1 MSIPSNLL
9 PINNP
14 LREELGET
22 PTASITLPNV
32 LGGVPANLLPVNA
45 SDISASFQSFAG
57 QIPTVNAPPIP
68 EFPILNT
75 ILPDRLFTTG
85 SLDQVRART
94 SNAATTYLNGLP
106 TLPTLPSLPT
116 TIIPRPRIPSYGQ
129 IKNYIE
135 TKIDRI
141 KQQRQKASMKVLD
154 EKLKKQENPF
164 TYRQTL
170 KNTAVTGSFT
180 NRNFITGS
188 FINRG

>member
-14 LREELGET
+14 LREEIEEV
-22 PTASITLPNV
+22 PTTIDLPNV
-32 LGGVPANLLPVNA
+32 VGGVPNNLLPVNT
-45 SDISASFQSFAG
+45 SDISASFQSFTG
-57 QIPTVNAPPIP
+57 QIPTVNAPQIP
-68 EFPILNT
+68 EFAILNT
-75 ILPDRLFTTG
+75 VLPDRLFTTG

-106 TLPTLPSLPT
+106 ALPTLPSTPS

-141 KQQRQKASMKVLD
+141 KQQRQKASMKALD

-164 TYRQTL
+164 KYRQSL
-170 KNTAVTGSFT
+170 KNQENKVLGRFN
-180 NRNFITGS
+180 NR
-188 FINRG
+188 